1 MTSDCSPT
9 CCSSESGAKSS
20 DGAFASTCS
29 METTCLPSAC
39 APSRCQTP
47 SFLSCSCLPARCL
60 TPCCFA
66 GSCNDPCLARN
77 CVWCEEGAFNS
88 HEKET
93 MQFLNDRLANYLEK
107 VRGLEEL
114 NAELERRIREQREE
128 DVPLVCPDYQCYF
141 DTIEDLQQK
150 ILCTKAEN
158 SRLAVQLDNCK
169 LAADDFRSKYE
180 SELSLRQLVEND
192 ISGLRGILGE
202 LTLCK
207 SDLEA
212 HEESLK
218 EDLLCLKN
226 NHEKEVS
233 VLHGQLGDRLNV
245 ELETAPTTD
254 LSRVLDE
261 MRCQYETVLAN
272 NHRDVEEWFAVQTEE
287 LNQQQLSSAE
297 QLQGCQMEILE
308 LKRTATALEIEL
320 QAQQSLTESLE
331 CTVAETEAQYSTELA
346 QVQGLI
352 DNVEHQLAEIRCD
365 LERQNQEYQ
374 VLLDTKARLEGEI
387 NTYRGLLERED
398 SRLPCNPCS
407 AKSTSSN
414 TCEPCSAYIICTVEN
429 CCT

>member
-1 MTSDCSPT
+1 MKTSTGKHLVPTVNTHFWGYIKVSGRKEPFGGKQLESFSFTPARMTSDCSPT

-150 ILCTKAEN
+150 VWCLIAFMPHLP
-158 SRLAVQLDNCK
+158 RL
-169 LAADDFRSKYE
+169 
-180 SELSLRQLVEND
+180 
-192 ISGLRGILGE
+192 
-202 LTLCK
+202 
-207 SDLEA
+207 
-212 HEESLK
+212 
-218 EDLLCLKN
+218 
-226 NHEKEVS
+226 
-233 VLHGQLGDRLNV
+233 
-245 ELETAPTTD
+245 
-254 LSRVLDE
+254 
-261 MRCQYETVLAN
+261 
-272 NHRDVEEWFAVQTEE
+272 WFAF
-287 LNQQQLSSAE
+287 
-297 QLQGCQMEILE
+297 
-308 LKRTATALEIEL
+308 
-320 QAQQSLTESLE
+320 SL
-331 CTVAETEAQYSTELA
+331 Y
-346 QVQGLI
+346 
-352 DNVEHQLAEIRCD
+352 
-365 LERQNQEYQ
+365 
-374 VLLDTKARLEGEI
+374 
-387 NTYRGLLERED
+387 
-398 SRLPCNPCS
+398 
-407 AKSTSSN
+407 
-414 TCEPCSAYIICTVEN
+414 
-429 CCT
+429 